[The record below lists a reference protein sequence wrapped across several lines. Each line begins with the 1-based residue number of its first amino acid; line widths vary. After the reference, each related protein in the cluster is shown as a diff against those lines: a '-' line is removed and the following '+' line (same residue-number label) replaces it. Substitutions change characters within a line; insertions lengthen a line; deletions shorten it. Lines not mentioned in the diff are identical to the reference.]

1 MAAAALL
8 FGDGGEVGGV
18 LLIVGFLVIAGLG
31 ALLGLAQV
39 YAFLLGMMRLLY
51 LTAVTFDMCRPFFAF
66 QTTMLALCDR
76 SALLGDQRQFAVSV
90 RAAAHAVAL

>member
-1 MAAAALL
+1 MMAAAALL
-8 FGDGGEVGGV
+8 FGDSGEVGGV

-51 LTAVTFDMCRPFFAF
+51 LTAVTFDMCRPFFAL

-76 SALLGDQRQFAVSV
+76 SALLGDQRQFAVWATVSTNSI
-90 RAAAHAVAL
+90 